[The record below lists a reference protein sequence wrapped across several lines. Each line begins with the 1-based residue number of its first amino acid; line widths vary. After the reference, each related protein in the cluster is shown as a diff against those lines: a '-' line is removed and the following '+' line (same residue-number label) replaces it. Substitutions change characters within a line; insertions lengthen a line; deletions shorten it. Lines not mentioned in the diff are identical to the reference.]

1 MCGAATCRGTMDTQ
15 PERLKDFGK
24 RIEVWWEGDNVYYR
38 GTVIGFSKK
47 AHKHTILYDD
57 HESEKVSLDI
67 TPHRCTLCPCCFWT
81 GSYYGHTHS
90 FWPTLGQ
97 CACLRSAGTR
107 VLCRVAC
114 PALKASESYCRI
126 LVKQPSCIYR
136 FSPTCMQ
143 TLDAR
148 SIVAVSAIRYTYCSS
163 KIICAPHPMHS
174 C

>member
-67 TPHRCTLCPCCFWT
+67 TPHRCTLCPCYFCT
-81 GSYYGHTHS
+81 GSDCAHT
-90 FWPTLGQ
+90 
-97 CACLRSAGTR
+97 
-107 VLCRVAC
+107 
-114 PALKASESYCRI
+114 
-126 LVKQPSCIYR
+126 
-136 FSPTCMQ
+136 
-143 TLDAR
+143 
-148 SIVAVSAIRYTYCSS
+148 
-163 KIICAPHPMHS
+163 
-174 C
+174 